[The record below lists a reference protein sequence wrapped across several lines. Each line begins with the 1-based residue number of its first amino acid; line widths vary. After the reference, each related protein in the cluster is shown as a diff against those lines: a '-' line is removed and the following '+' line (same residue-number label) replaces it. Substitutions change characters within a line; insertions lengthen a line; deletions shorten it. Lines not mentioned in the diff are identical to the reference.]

1 MCSETHMYIY
11 NRIINA
17 RIPFSSE
24 NLDIWYCVCNF
35 FALTLLLW
43 HISTDSR
50 AVELYNQLRDPK
62 ILLSVQGAAEN
73 VGGFWGISIPELKIL
88 CHSKTDKIKISSG
101 CSSFN
106 KKKNQTEKNS
116 IVKITGFCISIMRI
130 FKRGQSSKAPSCWK
144 RILTCES
151 CGDH

>member
-24 NLDIWYCVCNF
+24 NLHIWYYVCNF

-43 HISTDSR
+43 HISTDSS

-73 VGGFWGISIPELKIL
+73 AGGFWGIFIPELKIL

-101 CSSFN
+101 CSSLN

-116 IVKITGFCISIMRI
+116 IVKITAFCISIMRI
-130 FKRGQSSKAPSCWK
+130 CKRGQSSKAPSCWK
-144 RILTCES
+144 RILTC
-151 CGDH
+151 